1 MSNATNEVKA
11 GCIAAVK
18 IGRNEIPVVVV
29 EILGDGYRVK
39 STATN
44 KEFNVRKIERVITP
58 PPGCLNRKPD
68 ESERSVKES
77 VISDTE
83 DRPNLASESATP
95 GKREKKLS
103 LLDAAVEVLKADGKP
118 MNTRELVK
126 AATES
131 GLWIPTAC
139 KTPEQTLYGGIF
151 REINGKDSPR
161 FRKSAARK
169 GAFEYD
175 CDRQV

>member
-1 MSNATNEVKA
+1 MSNETNGVKA
-11 GCIAAVK
+11 GCIAVVK
-18 IGRNEIPVVVV
+18 IGRNEIPAVVV

-44 KEFNVRKIERVITP
+44 KEFKVRKIERIISP
-58 PPGCLNRKPD
+58 PPDCLNRKPG
-68 ESERSVKES
+68 EPERSVKEP
-77 VISDTE
+77 VISDME
-83 DRPNLASESATP
+83 DRPNPAPEPATP

-151 REINGKDSPR
+151 REITTKEQPR
-161 FRKSAARK
+161 IRKSEQK
-169 GAFEYD
+169 GKFEFAG
-175 CDRQV
+175 